1 MRLTKLEPSQR
12 VRGRWLAFLEDG
24 SILRLG
30 ESQVVSFGLYAGM
43 EVDGNLREELA
54 AAARMGAV
62 KEKALDWIALR
73 SRSRKELID
82 KLTARP
88 RDRDKEPLATRE
100 EAEAAAGWLEELGY
114 LNDEAYATSLAEHY
128 AAKGYGPAKVRDE
141 LYRRGVPREYWE
153 EALEGL
159 EDPAEDIDA
168 FLRRKLKGDTEP
180 KALKRAA
187 DALARRGYRWE
198 DIKDGLRRYGTE
210 IEEDGA

>member
-1 MRLTKLEPSQR
+1 MRLTKLEPSRR

-43 EVDGNLREELA
+43 EVDGDLREELT
-54 AAARMGAV
+54 AAARLGAV
-62 KEKALDWIALR
+62 KEKALDLIALR
-73 SRSRKELID
+73 PRSRKELMD

-100 EAEAAAGWLEELGY
+100 EAEETAAWLEDLGY
-114 LNDEAYATSLAEHY
+114 VDDGAYAKSLSEHY
-128 AAKGYGPAKVRDE
+128 AAKGYGPAKIRDE
-141 LYRRGVPREYWE
+141 FYRRGVPREHWE
-153 EALEGL
+153 EALAGL

-168 FLRRKLKGDTEP
+168 FLRRKLKGDADP

-210 IEEDGA
+210 IEEDEA

>member
-1 MRLTKLEPSQR
+1 MRLTKLEPSRR

-43 EVDGNLREELA
+43 EVDGDLREELT
-54 AAARMGAV
+54 AAARLGAV
-62 KEKALDWIALR
+62 REKALDLIALR
-73 SRSRKELID
+73 PRSRKELID

-100 EAEAAAGWLEELGY
+100 EAEEAAAWLEDLGY
-114 LNDEAYATSLAEHY
+114 VDDGAYAKSLSEHY
-128 AAKGYGPAKVRDE
+128 AAKGYGPAKIRDE
-141 LYRRGVPREYWE
+141 FYRRGVPREYWE
-153 EALEGL
+153 EALAGL

-168 FLRRKLKGDTEP
+168 FLWRKLKGDADP

-210 IEEDGA
+210 IEEDEA

>member
-1 MRLTKLEPSQR
+1 MRLTKLEPSRR

-43 EVDGNLREELA
+43 EVDGDLREELT
-54 AAARMGAV
+54 AAARLAAV
-62 KEKALDWIALR
+62 KEKALDLIALR
-73 SRSRKELID
+73 PRSRKELID

-100 EAEAAAGWLEELGY
+100 EAEEAAAWLEDLGY
-114 LNDEAYATSLAEHY
+114 VDDGAYAKSLSEHY
-128 AAKGYGPAKVRDE
+128 AAKGYGPAKIRDE
-141 LYRRGVPREYWE
+141 FYRRGVPREHWE
-153 EALEGL
+153 EALAGL

-168 FLRRKLKGDTEP
+168 FLRRKLKGDADP

-210 IEEDGA
+210 IEEDEA

>member
-1 MRLTKLEPSQR
+1 MRLTKLEPSRR

-43 EVDGNLREELA
+43 EVDGDLREKLT
-54 AAARMGAV
+54 AAARLGAV
-62 KEKALDWIALR
+62 KEKALDLIALR
-73 SRSRKELID
+73 PRSRKELID

-100 EAEAAAGWLEELGY
+100 EAEEAAAWLEELGY
-114 LNDEAYATSLAEHY
+114 VDDGAYAKSLSEHY
-128 AAKGYGPAKVRDE
+128 AAKGYGPAKIRDE
-141 LYRRGVPREYWE
+141 FYRRGVPREHWE
-153 EALEGL
+153 EALAGL

-168 FLRRKLKGDTEP
+168 FLRRKLKGDADP

-210 IEEDGA
+210 IEEDEA

>member
-1 MRLTKLEPSQR
+1 MRLTKLEPSRR

-24 SILRLG
+24 SILLLG

-43 EVDGNLREELA
+43 EVDGDLREELT
-54 AAARMGAV
+54 AAARLGAV
-62 KEKALDWIALR
+62 KEKALDLIALR
-73 SRSRKELID
+73 PRSRKELID

-100 EAEAAAGWLEELGY
+100 EAEEAAAWLEGLGY
-114 LNDEAYATSLAEHY
+114 VDDGAYAKSLSEHY
-128 AAKGYGPAKVRDE
+128 AAKGYGPAKIRDE
-141 LYRRGVPREYWE
+141 FYRRGVPREHWE
-153 EALEGL
+153 EALAGL

-168 FLRRKLKGDTEP
+168 FLRRKLKGDADP

-210 IEEDGA
+210 IEEDEA

>member
-1 MRLTKLEPSQR
+1 MRLTKLEPSRR

-30 ESQVVSFGLYAGM
+30 ESQIVSFGLYAGM
-43 EVDGNLREELA
+43 EVDGDLREELT
-54 AAARMGAV
+54 AAARLGAV
-62 KEKALDWIALR
+62 KEKALDLIAAR
-73 SRSRKELID
+73 PRSRKELMD

-100 EAEAAAGWLEELGY
+100 EAEEAAAWLEELGY
-114 LNDEAYATSLAEHY
+114 VDDGAYAKSLSEHY
-128 AAKGYGPAKVRDE
+128 AAKGYGPARIRDE
-141 LYRRGVPREYWE
+141 FYRRGVPREYWE
-153 EALEGL
+153 EALAGL

-168 FLRRKLKGDTEP
+168 FLRRKLKGDADP

-210 IEEDGA
+210 IEEDEA

>member
-1 MRLTKLEPSQR
+1 MRLTKLEPSRR

-43 EVDGNLREELA
+43 EVDGDLREELT
-54 AAARMGAV
+54 AAARLGAV
-62 KEKALDWIALR
+62 KEKALDLIALR
-73 SRSRKELID
+73 PRSRKELID

-100 EAEAAAGWLEELGY
+100 EAEEAAAWLEELGY
-114 LNDEAYATSLAEHY
+114 VDDGAYAKSLSEHY
-128 AAKGYGPAKVRDE
+128 AAKGYGPAKIRDE
-141 LYRRGVPREYWE
+141 FYRRGVPREHWE
-153 EALEGL
+153 EALAGL

-168 FLRRKLKGDTEP
+168 FLRRKLKGDADP

-210 IEEDGA
+210 IEEDEA

>member
-1 MRLTKLEPSQR
+1 M
-12 VRGRWLAFLEDG
+12 
-24 SILRLG
+24 
-30 ESQVVSFGLYAGM
+30 
-43 EVDGNLREELA
+43 
-54 AAARMGAV
+54 
-62 KEKALDWIALR
+62 
-73 SRSRKELID
+73 
-82 KLTARP
+82 
-88 RDRDKEPLATRE
+88 
-100 EAEAAAGWLEELGY
+100 
-114 LNDEAYATSLAEHY
+114 
-128 AAKGYGPAKVRDE
+128 
-141 LYRRGVPREYWE
+141 PREYWE

>member
-1 MRLTKLEPSQR
+1 MRLTKLEPSRR

-43 EVDGNLREELA
+43 EVDGDLREELT
-54 AAARMGAV
+54 AAARLGAV
-62 KEKALDWIALR
+62 REKALDLIALR
-73 SRSRKELID
+73 PRSRKELID

-100 EAEAAAGWLEELGY
+100 EAEEAAAWLEDLGY
-114 LNDEAYATSLAEHY
+114 VDDGAYAKSLSEHY
-128 AAKGYGPAKVRDE
+128 AAKGYGPAKIRDE
-141 LYRRGVPREYWE
+141 FYRRGVPREHWE
-153 EALEGL
+153 EALAGL

-168 FLRRKLKGDTEP
+168 FLWRKLKGDADP

-210 IEEDGA
+210 IEEDEA

>member
-1 MRLTKLEPSQR
+1 MRLTKLEPSRR

-43 EVDGNLREELA
+43 EVDGDLREELT
-54 AAARMGAV
+54 AAARLGAV
-62 KEKALDWIALR
+62 REKALDLIALR
-73 SRSRKELID
+73 PRSRKELID

-100 EAEAAAGWLEELGY
+100 EAEEAAAWLEELGY
-114 LNDEAYATSLAEHY
+114 LDDGAYAKSLSEHY
-128 AAKGYGPAKVRDE
+128 AAKGYGPAKIRDE
-141 LYRRGVPREYWE
+141 FYRRGVPREHWE
-153 EALEGL
+153 EALAGL

-168 FLRRKLKGDTEP
+168 FLRRKLKGDADP

-210 IEEDGA
+210 IEEDEA

>member
-114 LNDEAYATSLAEHY
+114 LNDEAYAKSLA
-128 AAKGYGPAKVRDE
+128 
-141 LYRRGVPREYWE
+141 
-153 EALEGL
+153 
-159 EDPAEDIDA
+159 
-168 FLRRKLKGDTEP
+168 
-180 KALKRAA
+180 
-187 DALARRGYRWE
+187 
-198 DIKDGLRRYGTE
+198 
-210 IEEDGA
+210 